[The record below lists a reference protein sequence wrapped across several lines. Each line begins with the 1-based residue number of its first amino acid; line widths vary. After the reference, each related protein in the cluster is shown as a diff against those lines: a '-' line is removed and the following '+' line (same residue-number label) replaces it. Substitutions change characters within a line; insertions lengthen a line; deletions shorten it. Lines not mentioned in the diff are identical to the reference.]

1 MIFNF
6 ESLFESSPDAMV
18 LVDGDGRIALTNG
31 QLELLFGYDKTELL
45 GQPVEILI
53 PAELHSKHKKHRE
66 GFIKAP
72 HIRPMGEGLSL
83 YGLHKNQTRIP
94 VEISLAPIKGGYS
107 AATIRKST
115 KGFWFHRWKWAI
127 IPIIIMHLGQG
138 LLLTAYEAAGNTTST
153 ATLVKLI
160 PNHYVAGI
168 VLVIVAVLSAY
179 QLLMSYSKWL
189 LLPQFLVLVAAMNGA
204 MLAIWNSAFADGVIR
219 SRPFIAAD
227 QMIYIVIPW
236 VYGLVVLE
244 IYEAR
249 FRIPLGK

>member
-1 MIFNF
+1 MFNF
-6 ESLFESSPDAMV
+6 ESLFESAPDAMV
-18 LVDGDGRIALTNG
+18 LINSDGEIVLINS
-31 QLELLFGYDKTELL
+31 QLELLFGYNKTELL
-45 GQPVEILI
+45 GRPIELLI
-53 PAELHSKHKKHRE
+53 PDKLRSKHKKYRD
-66 GFIKAP
+66 GFNKNP
-72 HIRPMGEGLSL
+72 RIRPMGEGLNL
-83 YGLHKNQTRIP
+83 HGLHKDQTQFP

-115 KGFWFHRWKWAI
+115 RAFFKNRWKWVL
-127 IPIIIMHLGQG
+127 IPIIIMHLAQG
-138 LLLTAYEAAGNTTST
+138 VLLAFYETAGNTTST

-160 PNHYVAGI
+160 PNHSIAGI
-168 VLVIVAVLSAY
+168 VLIAVALLSAY
-179 QLLMSYSKWL
+179 QLFMGYSKWL
-189 LLPQFLVLVAAMNGA
+189 LLPQFLALVAAMNGA
-204 MLAIWNSAFADGVIR
+204 TLAIWNSAFADGVIR